1 MSFCVVISNKLS
13 KKIWFGAT
21 SYILRHWRYIEP
33 WPKFKV
39 ARNDKYAILW
49 FKIKFF
55 PASFNEWIFNRKISF
70 LSDSPILPT
79 RFGLKNRRGAFSSFL
94 ITCHWWHYNFKG
106 FERCDGHLFRLNSL
120 GTTKCCIL
128 KSRILKWGACSR
140 WSFRP
145 NSAQGS
151 IETTIGKT
159 HPTL

>member
-1 MSFCVVISNKLS
+1 MNINAKFRVQNGYDVTMNSSWVILYD
-13 KKIWFGAT
+13 
-21 SYILRHWRYIEP
+21 SYIWRYRRDIEP
-33 WPKFKV
+33 WPKFNV

-70 LSDSPILPT
+70 LSDSPIFPT

-94 ITCHWWHYNFKG
+94 ISCHWWHCNIG
-106 FERCDGHLFRLNSL
+106 CEGCDGHLFWHDF
-120 GTTKCCIL
+120 I
-128 KSRILKWGACSR
+128 KWDASSR